1 MHKLQIYSTITF
13 VKYQIFQIFKK
24 NYESIIKWK
33 GDHMLIITIQ
43 NGYIIAIKG
52 VDIVDLTISHNIISD
67 FIDVILA

>member
-1 MHKLQIYSTITF
+1 
-13 VKYQIFQIFKK
+13 
-24 NYESIIKWK
+24 
-33 GDHMLIITIQ
+33 MLIITIQ